1 MVKDSPSLED
11 WITVVHDIYMI
22 EKLTFILRQEEEQ
35 CLSLGDPGST
45 MYYHLE
51 QILPLSTC

>member
-1 MVKDSPSLED
+1 MVKNSPSLED

-35 CLSLGDPGST
+35 CLSLGDPGLT

-51 QILPLSTC
+51 QLLPLSTC

>member
-1 MVKDSPSLED
+1 MVKN

-22 EKLTFILRQEEEQ
+22 EKLTFILRQEKERKGKGAMFK
-35 CLSLGDPGST
+35 SWDPGLM